1 MQNSGTINSD
11 PHQPGNAVLGPFGT
25 GRVTVAGAEWRRWAE
40 REGLIHCHSR
50 FQQRQRWTWTHPRYS
65 SEHELG
71 HIFMSASCQWHLQK
85 CRILFEGPS
94 VTWPWSDY
102 TDQNPVEIRLRHGK
116 LWHSHRRQRKGEDK
130 PAVRKLR
137 VNTEEAINLRQIWES
152 RVEEALHTFHTHSP
166 DPTPIDKWKAICRNI
181 CRDTAV
187 SQLAHLSVSSLP
199 VPAQGQ
205 KRADPPTG
213 TPNKNGPRK
222 DSRAER

>member
-1 MQNSGTINSD
+1 MSHGHGQITRIRIPSK
-11 PHQPGNAVLGPFGT
+11 LGFDMGSC
-25 GRVTVAGAEWRRWAE
+25 GILIGE
-40 REGLIHCHSR
+40 R
-50 FQQRQRWTWTHPRYS
+50 
-65 SEHELG
+65 
-71 HIFMSASCQWHLQK
+71 
-85 CRILFEGPS
+85 
-94 VTWPWSDY
+94 
-102 TDQNPVEIRLRHGK
+102 N
-116 LWHSHRRQRKGEDK
+116 GEDK